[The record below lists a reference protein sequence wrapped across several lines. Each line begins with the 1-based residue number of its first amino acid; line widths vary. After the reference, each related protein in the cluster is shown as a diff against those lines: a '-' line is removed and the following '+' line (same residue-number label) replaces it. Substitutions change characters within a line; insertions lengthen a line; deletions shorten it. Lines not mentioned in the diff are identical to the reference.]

1 MDQEISVKR
10 GDIVWLKEDVPYFT
24 MGENVQY
31 TNRPYV
37 VISNN
42 INNKKCPTVNLAC
55 ISKQV
60 KKANY
65 PMHVFL
71 NKKKYGLRYDSIIFA
86 EQLSTVNKSYIKE
99 VVASLDKEDMMK
111 FNRALF
117 VQVIDEKMNKS
128 LV

>member
-1 MDQEISVKR
+1 MTEEKARAIKR
-10 GDIVWLKEDVPYFT
+10 GDIVWLTEEVPYFL
-24 MGENVQY
+24 MGDNVQY
-31 TNRPYV
+31 SNRPYI

-71 NKKKYGLRYDSIIFA
+71 DKRKYNLRYNSVIFA
-86 EQLSTVNKSYIKE
+86 EQLSTINREYIKE
-99 VVASLDKEDMMK
+99 VVASLDDDDKK
-111 FNRALF
+111 KLNSALST
-117 VQVIDEKMNKS
+117 QILTE
-128 LV
+128 